1 MILINFYVEGVICM
15 DKDWILRIKGK
26 HAVTIYTDGEV
37 CYSVGKKNLFY
48 LTNNG
53 LHELE
58 SLLKISLNTPND
70 PVTSNVIRFKYN
82 KKVFTLYNRK
92 LYTKIWKIVYDAN
105 NIKGNVDELID
116 IIKDIEYVIVY
127 GDLLIEV
134 PLDSPDPVMLCK
146 LLDIDDYTDSL
157 INLILTKNNEVY
169 Y

>member
-1 MILINFYVEGVICM
+1 M

-26 HAVTIYTDGEV
+26 HSLTIYTDGEV

-58 SLLKISLNTPND
+58 SLLKTSLNTPND

-105 NIKGNVDELID
+105 NIKGNINELID

-127 GDLLIEV
+127 GDLLSEV